1 MPIRIFICGF
11 KFSYLDRGPLPDWC
25 ELGLLPFIEG
35 GQAFWYVAAILLTV
49 WKVCLLFDSS

>member
-25 ELGLLPFIEG
+25 ELFN
-35 GQAFWYVAAILLTV
+35 
-49 WKVCLLFDSS
+49 FDQTADKNGKNVINQK